1 MVDTRSTRR
10 TQAPSTVPPPAKKA
24 TKKKP
29 RKLSALRTNTTA
41 SKPKKKG
48 PAARGNGAPV
58 NDTSTQQAPLAPVEN
73 GEQNEDPTTA
83 KQSEDVEP
91 AANDQHIETEPQT
104 SLQVNPIDEAD
115 TPSQSE
121 PVPPPGR
128 AASPNPPASLGLL
141 PATPPLR
148 PKPRPLPR
156 TQQPDEERDPFDLS
170 LRRRQAPTAGM
181 RVQPVADEDE
191 LEELVKGR
199 EDRDEDELPD
209 IPREDAEEEDWD
221 IDLPAQDAAGALEAT
236 YTVQYGFDDYTGLA
250 YDDDDSP
257 RLPARSLQSPPRAR
271 SLSGTPIRSP
281 RAHSLSATPTRSPR
295 RARSFSATPTRSQ
308 APDVDATGRATRP
321 SLPCEESTRESERGR
336 ARTRTGGGRSVAAP
350 ALDLEDDQSSGDDY
364 AAGVEK
370 KSRARTQ
377 VLKYGGRVS
386 PTTSDEDADDDQA
399 MTDEGE
405 MSPVGQPNAKPKPK
419 PKPKT
424 KTKPK
429 TKPQAKGR
437 AKAKAKGKAK
447 APELDVVDGDGA
459 GSDGAG
465 SDDEDEDEDEGHTR
479 GPLSA
484 EVRASLEVIQ
494 ENFLTAIDDL
504 AKSCGKSSQ
513 TLHRALGT
521 TPKVGRAPS
530 AWNVWQKWWAD
541 EEDAKNLP
549 RGQFAKA
556 ARAALKV
563 KCKIDDTFTEDM
575 LNDSEAVF
583 KRLPWLRKW
592 HDTINAHAL
601 ADIRSKGKLKG
612 RLQREARALT
622 QISKQLYNSYKVHCW
637 GYVIDTQG
645 DSSFVF
651 GEGDDFKE
659 MRQTQLHNLAQQMK
673 DQEHMFGMIEM
684 RKRGIQAQTVPS
696 KTLVM
701 QDNEKLRD
709 LNRRQFI
716 SILANQLYACHVT
729 AGQSPGDPGA
739 FTMKWTRF
747 LDVARQGQCRIE
759 NYPPALEQAGL
770 IIGTPSFNIK
780 KITSEMFAKFLPDME
795 KASKRP
801 GEREEGDDEPVEA
814 MAIVPWTDDECML
827 SLEEQAA
834 IGIVLSVDGRV
845 LAAVNHSDRYQKEVA
860 DAARKAEKEKG
871 KGKRR
876 RTQQQRGHDYDDSG
890 RRPISPRA
898 GRDDYDVRRHPE
910 RLHMQGP
917 PYDDYCSRRDRSRS
931 RSRSPGRGGRDG
943 PTERRRSP
951 SPSRSS
957 RLVEYETSDRRRSR
971 SRSSHRVKY
980 GTTSRRRSRS
990 RSPRRAEYGTT
1001 QYRRSRSPARA
1012 GPSTSARHG
1021 SRRSPSLPRR
1031 ALSSRPTDPKYSHP
1045 GSTRG
1050 SRSPARKPQQVR
1062 VYGGSG
1068 KAGQPSLRMPPVP
1081 EDRTLAQDTRVRGED
1096 LATARPQPLDEG
1108 ERGRALA
1115 DRVSGAAKRK
1125 AHPEGEGED
1134 SERNPKRAREREIQE
1149 PRAEEG
1155 PAPLRMRFFVQDEMS
1170 RIFYARGLERVVK
1183 SSRADRHTLVD
1194 KQGEWVALRPHMTP
1208 KLASAADAEVYMRE
1222 VERWGLEE
1230 PRPRTNLITQV

>member
-24 TKKKP
+24 TKKNP
-29 RKLSALRTNTTA
+29 TNTTA

-73 GEQNEDPTTA
+73 GEQNKDPTTA

-115 TPSQSE
+115 TPSQSS
-121 PVPPPGR
+121 PGYSCLCDPNPGR
-128 AASPNPPASLGLL
+128 SRVPSNPTRRETLSISLCAADKRPRLACECSPLL
-141 PATPPLR
+141 T
-148 PKPRPLPR
+148 
-156 TQQPDEERDPFDLS
+156 
-170 LRRRQAPTAGM
+170 
-181 RVQPVADEDE
+181 EDE

-221 IDLPAQDAAGALEAT
+221 IEPTSPGRCGGIGGNIHGAVRLRRLYRT
-236 YTVQYGFDDYTGLA
+236 RVRRR
-250 YDDDDSP
+250 
-257 RLPARSLQSPPRAR
+257 RLPSPPCAISAISPSCTFFVWDTHPFPPCAFFVGDTHPFPPPRALLFLR
-271 SLSGTPIRSP
+271 HPPVPRHLTSMPPAVPLDLPFLAKSL
-281 RAHSLSATPTRSPR
+281 RANPSA
-295 RARSFSATPTRSQ
+295 A
-308 APDVDATGRATRP
+308 
-321 SLPCEESTRESERGR
+321 EHERG
-336 ARTRTGGGRSVAAP
+336 P
-350 ALDLEDDQSSGDDY
+350 AVSSGDDY

-504 AKSCGKSSQ
+504 AKSCGN
-513 TLHRALGT
+513 
-521 TPKVGRAPS
+521 APS

-673 DQEHMFGMIEM
+673 DQEHIMIEM

-876 RTQQQRGHDYDDSG
+876 RTQQQ
-890 RRPISPRA
+890 
-898 GRDDYDVRRHPE
+898 
-910 RLHMQGP
+910 
-917 PYDDYCSRRDRSRS
+917 
-931 RSRSPGRGGRDG
+931 
-943 PTERRRSP
+943 
-951 SPSRSS
+951 
-957 RLVEYETSDRRRSR
+957 
-971 SRSSHRVKY
+971 
-980 GTTSRRRSRS
+980 
-990 RSPRRAEYGTT
+990 
-1001 QYRRSRSPARA
+1001 
-1012 GPSTSARHG
+1012 
-1021 SRRSPSLPRR
+1021 
-1031 ALSSRPTDPKYSHP
+1031 
-1045 GSTRG
+1045 
-1050 SRSPARKPQQVR
+1050 
-1062 VYGGSG
+1062 
-1068 KAGQPSLRMPPVP
+1068 
-1081 EDRTLAQDTRVRGED
+1081 
-1096 LATARPQPLDEG
+1096 
-1108 ERGRALA
+1108 
-1115 DRVSGAAKRK
+1115 
-1125 AHPEGEGED
+1125 
-1134 SERNPKRAREREIQE
+1134 
-1149 PRAEEG
+1149 
-1155 PAPLRMRFFVQDEMS
+1155 
-1170 RIFYARGLERVVK
+1170 
-1183 SSRADRHTLVD
+1183 
-1194 KQGEWVALRPHMTP
+1194 
-1208 KLASAADAEVYMRE
+1208 
-1222 VERWGLEE
+1222 
-1230 PRPRTNLITQV
+1230 

>member
-24 TKKKP
+24 TKKNP
-29 RKLSALRTNTTA
+29 TNTTA

-141 PATPPLR
+141 PATASA
-148 PKPRPLPR
+148 
-156 TQQPDEERDPFDLS
+156 TQTQAAPA
-170 LRRRQAPTAGM
+170 QAPTAGM

-281 RAHSLSATPTRSPR
+281 VRILCRRHPPVPPPRAFFFCDTHPVYARI
-295 RARSFSATPTRSQ
+295 RARPSTNADRRWSLEEVPRA
-308 APDVDATGRATRP
+308 DTG
-321 SLPCEESTRESERGR
+321 
-336 ARTRTGGGRSVAAP
+336 
-350 ALDLEDDQSSGDDY
+350 LE
-364 AAGVEK
+364 V
-370 KSRARTQ
+370 R
-377 VLKYGGRVS
+377 GRVS

-541 EEDAKNLP
+541 EEDAKNL

-556 ARAALKV
+556 VRAALKV

-622 QISKQLYNSYKVHCW
+622 QISKQLYNSYKVHW

-673 DQEHMFGMIEM
+673 DQEHIMIEM

-876 RTQQQRGHDYDDSG
+876 RTQQQRGHDYDTGETTMTYAVIRSVSTCRALRTTTTALVVTAPAPLAAEAEMGPPSAAAPPPPPLLQPCRVRDQ
-890 RRPISPRA
+890 RPPPLPFPLFPPCQVMGPPAAAALLPLPSPCRVRDHSVPPLPIPCARWAVDQRPSWLTPLPLPSSPRLVVTPH
-898 GRDDYDVRRHPE
+898 RPE
-910 RLHMQGP
+910 VL
-917 PYDDYCSRRDRSRS
+917 
-931 RSRSPGRGGRDG
+931 
-943 PTERRRSP
+943 
-951 SPSRSS
+951 PSRLYA
-957 RLVEYETSDRRRSR
+957 RL
-971 SRSSHRVKY
+971 
-980 GTTSRRRSRS
+980 
-990 RSPRRAEYGTT
+990 
-1001 QYRRSRSPARA
+1001 
-1012 GPSTSARHG
+1012 
-1021 SRRSPSLPRR
+1021 
-1031 ALSSRPTDPKYSHP
+1031 ALSCEET
-1045 GSTRG
+1045 
-1050 SRSPARKPQQVR
+1050 A
-1062 VYGGSG
+1062 
-1068 KAGQPSLRMPPVP
+1068 AGAGVWREQKGRAPSLRMPPVP
-1081 EDRTLAQDTRVRGED
+1081 KDRTLAQDTRMRGED
-1096 LATARPQPLDEG
+1096 LATARPQPLDE
-1108 ERGRALA
+1108 EE
-1115 DRVSGAAKRK
+1115 SKRK
-1125 AHPEGEGED
+1125 AHPEGKGED

-1149 PRAEEG
+1149 PRARRVL
-1155 PAPLRMRFFVQDEMS
+1155 LR
-1170 RIFYARGLERVVK
+1170 
-1183 SSRADRHTLVD
+1183 
-1194 KQGEWVALRPHMTP
+1194 
-1208 KLASAADAEVYMRE
+1208 
-1222 VERWGLEE
+1222 
-1230 PRPRTNLITQV
+1230 